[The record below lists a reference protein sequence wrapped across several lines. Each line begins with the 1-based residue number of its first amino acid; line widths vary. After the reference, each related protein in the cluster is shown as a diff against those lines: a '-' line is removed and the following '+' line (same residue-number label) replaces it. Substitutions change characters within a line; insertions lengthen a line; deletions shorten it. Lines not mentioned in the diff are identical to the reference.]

1 MEDLRQLRDAIDT
14 IDGKLLALLND
25 RARLAQEI
33 GRIKERNGRPV
44 YAPERAEQLMRRL
57 AEKSTGPLDATAIR
71 AIYIEIMSASLA
83 LEKEMLIACEGS
95 VGGRTHF
102 AAKQQFGSSVRY
114 TFHPGSGE
122 LLDAVKSGKADCAV
136 IPLGHDGPDN
146 AVLEALWNGDL
157 FITAQILPG
166 GEEGAVGSSRYLVLG
181 TSPNTPSGRDQ
192 TALLLHLGQE
202 ATPDR
207 SIALL
212 REAGLHP
219 LFLHSHPGSS
229 GLRLFVETAGHA
241 DDQALQSFLDSLNSA
256 GITAKPCGSYPALS

>member
-33 GRIKERNGRPV
+33 GLIKERNGRPV

-57 AEKSTGPLDATAIR
+57 AEQSTGPLDAAAIR

-114 TFHPGSGE
+114 AFHQGIGE
-122 LLDAVKSGKADCAV
+122 LLEAVKSGKADCAV
-136 IPLGHDGPDN
+136 IPLGDDGPDN

-166 GEEGAVGSSRYLVLG
+166 GEESGKGSSRYLVLG

-192 TALLLHLGQE
+192 TALLLHLGQD
-202 ATPDR
+202 ATPDTA
-207 SIALL
+207 IALL

-241 DDQALQSFLDSLNSA
+241 DDPALQSLLHSLNST
-256 GITAKPCGSYPALS
+256 GITAKHCGSYPALA

>member
-1 MEDLRQLRDAIDT
+1 MEDLRQFRDAIDT

-57 AEKSTGPLDATAIR
+57 AEKSTGPLDAAAIR

-114 TFHPGSGE
+114 AFHPGSGE
-122 LLDAVKSGKADCAV
+122 LLNAVNSGKADCAV
-136 IPLGHDGPDN
+136 IPLGDVGPDF
-146 AVLEALWNGDL
+146 AVLDALWNGDL

-166 GEEGAVGSSRYLVLG
+166 GEESAVGSSRYLVLG

-192 TALLLHLGQE
+192 SALLLHLGEE

-229 GLRLFVETAGHA
+229 GLRLFVETTGHA
-241 DDQALQSFLDSLNSA
+241 DDPALKAALASLNSA
-256 GITAKPCGSYPALS
+256 GITAKACGSYPVLS